1 MMPGTCIAIACLQQ
15 VAALFNNVLRAQ
27 LLGPAAFAG
36 TDVPRAYYYYYYAPG
51 LPFLAGSIARTDLN
65 CPLLE

>member
-15 VAALFNNVLRAQ
+15 VAALFNNALRAQ
-27 LLGPAAFAG
+27 LLGPAAIAG
-36 TDVPRAYYYYYYAPG
+36 TDVPRAKYYAPG

-65 CPLLE
+65 CPLFE